1 MSNKKKYILIGIGV
15 VLLISLLSSMCSGG
29 SEKVAP
35 KELILKPAQTEI
47 KGDLKGC
54 YEVVDKNYKVKF
66 ATKSYENDVITVE
79 LKRTA
84 EPLPYDRKNVV
95 IFPEASKSTAENC
108 AGFGVEILN
117 ADGDVID
124 KKNAN
129 ATPYSWDEMTTAL
142 QLLTDD
148 TATIQ
153 FHFDNL
159 NEAASFRVTS
169 IVMENEKL
177 KAAQAKAEAEAK
189 AKKDDDSLIESL
201 TDLAKETA
209 KLDYDDDDLEVLE
222 KEAELALKAAD
233 KTLQLAGKMLDVLG
247 D

>member
-95 IFPEASKSTAENC
+95 IFPEANKSTAENC

-169 IVMENEKL
+169 IVMENEEL
-177 KAAQAKAEAEAK
+177 KAAQAKAEAK
-189 AKKDDDSLIESL
+189 AEKGDDSLIESL
-201 TDLAKETA
+201 TDIAKETA

-247 D
+247 N

>member
-1 MSNKKKYILIGIGV
+1 MEV
-15 VLLISLLSSMCSGG
+15 
-29 SEKVAP
+29 
-35 KELILKPAQTEI
+35 KELVLRPAQTEI

-66 ATKSYENDVITVE
+66 ARKSYENDVITVE

-84 EPLPYDRKNVV
+84 QPLPYDRKNVV

-117 ADGDVID
+117 ADGDVIE

-142 QLLTDD
+142 QLVTDD

-169 IVMENEKL
+169 IVMENEEL
-177 KAAQAKAEAEAK
+177 KASKAKAEAK
-189 AKKDDDSLIESL
+189 AKKNDDDSLIGSL
-201 TDLAKETA
+201 ADLAKEA
-209 KLDYDDDDLEVLE
+209 IDYDDDDLEDLEELE
-222 KEAELALKAAD
+222 KEAEAALKVAG
-233 KTLQLAGKMLDVLG
+233 KTMKLAGKALDILG
-247 D
+247 K